1 MAKNNNQEL
10 KGKLQKANQQPQGS
24 GQGQGDTVSTLVEK
38 MKPSIQKALP
48 SQIGLERFTRIA
60 MTTLRQNPKLMNCDK
75 MSLMGA
81 IMQAAQLGLEPNILG
96 SCYILPYKNEATF
109 IIGYR
114 GMIDL
119 ARRSG
124 NIKSI
129 YAHEV
134 RENDEFEYEYGLYP
148 DLKHKPA
155 MENRG
160 KMIGVYAVAHFRD
173 GGYQFEFMPVEEIEK
188 RKNRSPSANA
198 THSPWK
204 SDYEEMAKKTVIRH
218 MFKYLPVAVEREID
232 DIHGFDLDKDEGAYK
247 FDEEAGEIEYID
259 VTEEEKK
266 EGADVEGEK
275 EAEAEQDQ
283 EQEQEQALF
292 NQQETSTQA

>member
-1 MAKNNNQEL
+1 MANKKNQNNQDL
-10 KGKLQKANQQPQGS
+10 KGQLQLQKT
-24 GQGQGDTVSTLVEK
+24 QGQKGNGGGGDTVKQLVDQ
-38 MKPSIQKALP
+38 MKPAVEKALP
-48 SQIGLERFTRIA
+48 SHVGVERFARIA
-60 MTTLRQNPKLMNCDK
+60 LTTLRTNKKLMNCDRN
-75 MSLMGA
+75 SLLGA

-188 RKNRSPSANA
+188 RKSRSPSANA
-198 THSPWK
+198 SHSPWK

-218 MFKYLPVAVEREID
+218 MFKYLPVAVEREI
-232 DIHGFDLDKDEGAYK
+232 Y
-247 FDEEAGEIEYID
+247 EAGFNVDRDEQPQYLDDDGDFID
-259 VTEEEKK
+259 VTPGVSEEHEDGSN
-266 EGADVEGEK
+266 EQPEQPEHPQTPDDLEEAAGQVFGE
-275 EAEAEQDQ
+275 
-283 EQEQEQALF
+283 
-292 NQQETSTQA
+292 